1 MKKTLKVLI
10 EYNCKKGWLCPSCI
24 KDALLEA
31 DKYVVEEYKFK
42 KLTVKEIK

>member
-1 MKKTLKVLI
+1 MKKILKVLI
-10 EYNCKKGWLCPSCI
+10 EYNCKKGHLCPLWI

-31 DKYVVEEYKFK
+31 DKYVVDEYKFK